1 MTLENG
7 LRNQIRQY
15 YWDENMSKKVNII
28 VTQPPYGKEDAY
40 SAIPLAETQ
49 AAAGNSPSIT
59 FVSGGV
65 HSIVK
70 GQKTSYG
77 DAAVWQKD
85 IPSIEASI
93 IKAKE
98 SVKFFAL
105 DADLKKRGLVDSEII
120 DGISKLNIDDLTNRI
135 LESEVTLVF

>member
-1 MTLENG
+1 MDSG
-7 LRNQIRQY
+7 IRQ
-15 YWDENMSKKVNII
+15 DNIIGVIKMSKKVNII

-49 AAAGNSPSIT
+49 AAAGNSPTIT

-65 HSIVK
+65 HSVVK

-77 DAAVWQKD
+77 AAAVWQKD
-85 IPSIEASI
+85 VPSIEATI
-93 IKAKE
+93 NKAKE
-98 SVKFFAL
+98 SVKFYAL
-105 DADLKKRGLVDSEII
+105 EADLKKRGVADTEII
-120 DGISKLNIDDLTNRI
+120 DGISKLSIDDLTNRI

>member
-1 MTLENG
+1 MTSVNG
-7 LRNQIRQY
+7 QRNRTRPY
-15 YWDENMSKKVNII
+15 YWGENMSKKVNII

-65 HSIVK
+65 HSVVK
-70 GQKTSYG
+70 GQKTGYG
-77 DAAVWQKD
+77 DVAVWQKD
-85 IPSIEASI
+85 VPSVEATI
-93 IKAKE
+93 IKAKD
-98 SVKFFAL
+98 SVKFYAL
-105 DADLKKRGLVDSEII
+105 EADLKKRGVNDAEII
-120 DGISKLNIDDLTNRI
+120 EGIKKVNLDDLTNRI

>member
-1 MTLENG
+1 MKK
-7 LRNQIRQY
+7 
-15 YWDENMSKKVNII
+15 MSKKVNII
-28 VTQPPYGKEDAY
+28 VAQPPYGKEDAF

-49 AAAGNSPSIT
+49 AAAGNSPTIT

-65 HSIVK
+65 HSVVK

-85 IPSIEASI
+85 VPSIEASI
-93 IKAKE
+93 IKAKD
-98 SVKFFAL
+98 SVKFYVL
-105 DADLKKRGLVDSEII
+105 EADLKKRGVADTEII
-120 DGISKLNIDDLTNRI
+120 EGISKLNLDDLTNRI

>member
-98 SVKFFAL
+98 SVKFYAL

>member
-1 MTLENG
+1 M
-7 LRNQIRQY
+7 IK
-15 YWDENMSKKVNII
+15 MSKKVNII
-28 VTQPPYGKEDAY
+28 VTQPPYGKEDAF

-65 HSIVK
+65 HSVVK

-85 IPSIEASI
+85 LPSIEASI
-93 IKAKE
+93 IKAKD
-98 SVKFFAL
+98 SVKFYVL
-105 DADLKKRGLVDSEII
+105 EADLKKRGVSDTEII
-120 DGISKLNIDDLTNRI
+120 EGISKLNLDDLTNRI

>member
-1 MTLENG
+1 
-7 LRNQIRQY
+7 
-15 YWDENMSKKVNII
+15 MSKKVNII

-65 HSIVK
+65 HSVVK

-85 IPSIEASI
+85 LPSIEASI
-93 IKAKE
+93 TKAKD
-98 SVKFFAL
+98 SVKFYVMEV
-105 DADLKKRGLVDSEII
+105 DLKKRGVADSEII
-120 DGISKLNIDDLTNRI
+120 EGISKLNLDDLTNRI

>member
-1 MTLENG
+1 MDS
-7 LRNQIRQY
+7 RIRQ
-15 YWDENMSKKVNII
+15 DNIVGVIKMSKKVNII

-65 HSIVK
+65 HSVVK
-70 GQKTSYG
+70 GQKPGYG

-85 IPSIEASI
+85 VPSIEASI
-93 IKAKE
+93 TKSLSEYSFI
-98 SVKFFAL
+98 
-105 DADLKKRGLVDSEII
+105 DLKLGRVIAA
-120 DGISKLNIDDLTNRI
+120 
-135 LESEVTLVF
+135 

>member
-1 MTLENG
+1 
-7 LRNQIRQY
+7 
-15 YWDENMSKKVNII
+15 MSKKVNII
-28 VTQPPYGKEDAY
+28 VTQPPYGKEDAF

-65 HSIVK
+65 HSVVK

-85 IPSIEASI
+85 LPSIEASI
-93 IKAKE
+93 IKAKD
-98 SVKFFAL
+98 SVKFYVL
-105 DADLKKRGLVDSEII
+105 EADLKKRGVSDTEII
-120 DGISKLNIDDLTNRI
+120 EGISKLNLDDLTNRI

>member
-1 MTLENG
+1 
-7 LRNQIRQY
+7 
-15 YWDENMSKKVNII
+15 MSKKVNII

-65 HSIVK
+65 HNIVK
-70 GQKTSYG
+70 GQKTGYG

-85 IPSIEASI
+85 IPNIEASI
-93 IKAKE
+93 IKAKD
-98 SVKFFAL
+98 SVTFYAL
-105 DADLKKRGLVDSEII
+105 ETDLKKRGVIDSEII
-120 DGISKLNIDDLTNRI
+120 EGISKLNLDDLTNRI

>member
-1 MTLENG
+1 MTSENG
-7 LRNQIRQY
+7 RRNRTRPY
-15 YWDENMSKKVNII
+15 YWGENMSKKVNII

-65 HSIVK
+65 HSVVK
-70 GQKTSYG
+70 GQKTGYG

-85 IPSIEASI
+85 IPSVEATI

-98 SVKFFAL
+98 SVRFYAL
-105 DADLKKRGLVDSEII
+105 DADLKKRGVADGEII
-120 DGISKLNIDDLTNRI
+120 EGVSKLNIDDLTNRI

>member
-1 MTLENG
+1 
-7 LRNQIRQY
+7 
-15 YWDENMSKKVNII
+15 MSKKVNII

-65 HSIVK
+65 HSVVK

-85 IPSIEASI
+85 VPSIEATI
-93 IKAKE
+93 TKAKD
-98 SVKFFAL
+98 SVKFYAL
-105 DADLKKRGLVDSEII
+105 DTDLKKRGVADSEMIE
-120 DGISKLNIDDLTNRI
+120 GISKLNIDDLTNRI

>member
-1 MTLENG
+1 
-7 LRNQIRQY
+7 
-15 YWDENMSKKVNII
+15 MSKKVNII

-65 HSIVK
+65 HNIVK
-70 GQKTSYG
+70 GQKTGYG

-85 IPSIEASI
+85 IPNIEASI
-93 IKAKE
+93 IKAKD
-98 SVKFFAL
+98 SVKFYAL
-105 DADLKKRGLVDSEII
+105 DADLKKRGVVDSEII
-120 DGISKLNIDDLTNRI
+120 DGISKLNLDDLTGRI

>member
-7 LRNQIRQY
+7 LQNRIRQY
-15 YWDENMSKKVNII
+15 CWGENMSKKVNII

-40 SAIPLAETQ
+40 GAIPLAETQ
-49 AAAGNSPSIT
+49 AAAGNTPSIT

-65 HSIVK
+65 HSVVR
-70 GQKTSYG
+70 GQKTGYG
-77 DAAVWQKD
+77 DVAVWQKD
-85 IPSIEASI
+85 IPSIEAAI

-98 SVKFFAL
+98 SVRFYAL
-105 DADLKKRGLVDSEII
+105 EADLRKRGVTDSEII
-120 DGISKLNIDDLTNRI
+120 EGVSKLNIDNLTNRI